1 MFKTLSAALLLAAA
15 SSAMAVIDN
24 GNFEQWSGNT
34 PDSWSTIDSGIS
46 LAPST
51 TAYSGAQSAAITV
64 NTGSQAST
72 DFRQSVSVVSGTT
85 YDFSTWIYH
94 TEGNLKARLYIDGY
108 QNYSNNTLTNQWQ
121 QISFSY
127 TANTTGSIDVGL
139 RFYDQSGFDGSE
151 VVYVDGFAPAN
162 DTTSGGSTGGTDGST
177 GGSCV
182 ATQINLTTDN
192 YGSETSWNITDST
205 GTEVASGN
213 GYGNNQSA
221 TEDLCLNADTYTFTI
236 NDSYGD
242 GICCSYGNG
251 AYSVLVDG
259 SEVASGA
266 QFTSA
271 EATAFTVEDTSGGST
286 GDGST
291 GDGSTDDGS
300 TGSSCAATAGTLT
313 LITDNYGSET
323 SWNITNSSGTEVI
336 SGNGYSSNQTYSEDI
351 CLDDDTYSFTILDSY
366 GDGICCS
373 TGNGSYSL
381 SIDATVVASG
391 ANFTYNEVTGFTV
404 GDGSSGDGSSGD
416 GSSGDGSSG
425 DGSSSGTDLTGYYA
439 SADGLAGYALKT
451 ELHNIID
458 GHSSQ
463 GYSAL
468 WTFYDANSRD
478 VYFENDGSILDI
490 YSENPTGTDP
500 YSYTSTSDQCGN
512 YSGEGSCYNREHSFP
527 RSWFGGSV
535 EPMNSDV
542 HHIFATDGYV
552 NGRRSSYPYGDVG
565 SATYTSQNGSKL
577 GSAASGLGYS
587 GTVFEPIDEFKGDL
601 ARAYFYMATRYEDVI
616 ANWES
621 NSTYSSA
628 VLNGSSNQVFD
639 TWFLTMLL
647 SWHANDPVS
656 QKEINR
662 NEAAYSHQGNRN
674 PFVDHPELVNTI
686 WGN

>member
-1 MFKTLSAALLLAAA
+1 MFKTLSAAILLAAA

-24 GNFEQWSGNT
+24 GNFEQWSGTT

-46 LAPST
+46 VAPSST
-51 TAYSGAQSAAITV
+51 VYNGSQAAAITV
-64 NTGSQAST
+64 NTGSQSST
-72 DFRQSVSVVSGTT
+72 DFRQSVDVVSGTT
-85 YDFSTWIYH
+85 YDFSVQVYH
-94 TEGNLKARLYIDGY
+94 TEGNVKARMYVDGY
-108 QNYSNNTLTNQWQ
+108 QNYSNNTQTDQWQ
-121 QISFSY
+121 QLSYSY
-127 TANTTGSIDVGL
+127 TASTTGSIEVGL

-151 VVYVDGFAPAN
+151 VVYIDGFAPAN
-162 DTTSGGSTGGTDGST
+162 DSTSDNNGGGNTGGST

-182 ATQINLTTDN
+182 ATQVNLTTDN
-192 YGSETSWNITDST
+192 YGTETSWTITNGS

-213 GYGNNQSA
+213 GYSSNQTVS
-221 TEDLCLNADTYTFTI
+221 EDLCLDADTYTFTI

-251 AYSVLVDG
+251 SYSVLVDG
-259 SEVASGA
+259 VEVASGG
-266 QFTSA
+266 QFTSS
-271 EATAFTVEDTSGGST
+271 EATDFTVADNSGGST
-286 GDGST
+286 GGGST
-291 GDGSTDDGS
+291 GGG
-300 TGSSCAATAGTLT
+300 TGGSCAATAGVLSLT
-313 LITDNYGSET
+313 TDNYGSET
-323 SWNITNSSGTEVI
+323 SWSITNSSGTEVA
-336 SGNGYSSNQTYSEDI
+336 SGNGYGNNQSYSEDV
-351 CLDDDTYSFTILDSY
+351 CLDDDSYTFTISDSY

-373 TGNGSYSL
+373 HGNGSYSL
-381 SIDATVVASG
+381 AIDGSVVASG
-391 ANFTYNEVTGFTV
+391 ASFSSNDATDFTV
-404 GDGSSGDGSSGD
+404 GAGNGGNTG
-416 GSSGDGSSG
+416 GGTG
-425 DGSSSGTDLTGYYA
+425 GTDLTGYYA
-439 SADGLAGYALKT
+439 SANGLTGYTLKS

-458 GHSSQ
+458 GHNTR

-478 VYFENDGSILDI
+478 VYFENDGTILDI
-490 YSENPTGTDP
+490 YSENPNGTDP
-500 YSYTSTSDQCGN
+500 YSYTSTSDQCGS

-552 NGRRSSYPYGDVG
+552 NGRRSSYPYGEVG
-565 SATYTSQNGSKL
+565 SATYTSQNGSKV

-621 NSTYSSA
+621 NSSYSNA
-628 VLNGSSNQVFD
+628 VLNGSSSQVFEA
-639 TWFLTMLL
+639 WFLNMLL

-662 NEAAYSHQGNRN
+662 NEAAYTYQGNRN
-674 PFVDHPELVNTI
+674 PFVDHPELVNSI

>member
-1 MFKTLSAALLLAAA
+1 MFKTLSAAILLAAA

-24 GNFEQWSGNT
+24 GNFEQWSGTT

-46 LAPST
+46 VAPSST
-51 TAYSGAQSAAITV
+51 VYNGSQAAAITV
-64 NTGSQAST
+64 NTGSQSST
-72 DFRQSVSVVSGTT
+72 DFRQSVDVVSGTT
-85 YDFSTWIYH
+85 YDFSVQVYH
-94 TEGNLKARLYIDGY
+94 TEGNVKARMYVDGY
-108 QNYSNNTLTNQWQ
+108 QNYSNNTQTDQWQ
-121 QISFSY
+121 QLSYSY
-127 TANTTGSIDVGL
+127 TASTTGSIEVGL

-151 VVYVDGFAPAN
+151 VVYIDGFAPAN
-162 DTTSGGSTGGTDGST
+162 DSTGGNNDGGNTGGST

-182 ATQINLTTDN
+182 ATQVNLTTDN
-192 YGSETSWNITDST
+192 YGTETSWSITNGS

-213 GYGNNQSA
+213 GYSSNQTVS
-221 TEDLCLNADTYTFTI
+221 EDLCLDADTYTFTI

-251 AYSVLVDG
+251 SYSVLVDG
-259 SEVASGA
+259 VEVASGG
-266 QFTSA
+266 QFTSS
-271 EATAFTVEDTSGGST
+271 EATDFTVADNSGGST
-286 GDGST
+286 GGGST
-291 GDGSTDDGS
+291 GGG
-300 TGSSCAATAGTLT
+300 TGGSCATTAGVLSLT
-313 LITDNYGSET
+313 TDNYGSET
-323 SWNITNSSGTEVI
+323 SWSITNSSGTEVA
-336 SGNGYSSNQTYSEDI
+336 SGNGYGNNQSYSEDV
-351 CLDDDTYSFTILDSY
+351 CLDDDSYTFTISDSY

-373 TGNGSYSL
+373 HGNGSYSL
-381 SIDATVVASG
+381 AIDGSVVASG
-391 ANFTYNEVTGFTV
+391 ASFTSNEATDFTV
-404 GDGSSGDGSSGD
+404 GAGNGGNTG
-416 GSSGDGSSG
+416 GGTG
-425 DGSSSGTDLTGYYA
+425 GTDLTGYYA
-439 SADGLAGYALKT
+439 SANGLTGYTLKS

-458 GHSSQ
+458 GHNTR

-478 VYFENDGSILDI
+478 VYFENDGTILDI
-490 YSENPTGTDP
+490 YSENPNGTDP
-500 YSYTSTSDQCGN
+500 YSYTSTSDQCGS

-552 NGRRSSYPYGDVG
+552 NGRRSSYPYGEVG
-565 SATYTSQNGSKL
+565 SATYTSQNGSKV

-621 NSTYSSA
+621 NSSYSNA
-628 VLNGSSNQVFD
+628 VLNGSSSQVFEA
-639 TWFLTMLL
+639 WFLNMLL

-656 QKEINR
+656 PKEINR
-662 NEAAYSHQGNRN
+662 NEAAYTYQGNRN
-674 PFVDHPELVNTI
+674 PFVDHPELVNSI